1 MEHLT
6 GSTWPMD
13 GKKDNMFKSRIAV
26 FDEANEK
33 MMLKEHSLPALK
45 EGEILVKNSFTT
57 LCRSDINTFVGKR
70 QEKTPTI
77 LGHEITGTIK
87 KFGPKPCRNDARG
100 NRLEIGDRITWGIF
114 ASDPES
120 KMARK
125 GIPQKGEDL
134 FKYGHEKITNES
146 SFHGG
151 LADYII
157 LRQHT
162 PIIKIGD
169 TMPDPVAAIIN
180 CAVATVAG
188 SIRLAG
194 DIRRK
199 VVAVSGLGMLG
210 TIACAMANKSG
221 AFEVIGI
228 DIDPERLEK
237 VKEYGVNET
246 IDALGSLEAELTRLY
261 KTKRP
266 IDVVLE
272 FSGAATAMEA
282 TLKALAIGGTAV
294 WVGAT
299 FPQRDLK
306 IDPEYVIRNLL
317 TIKGLHNYNHSD
329 FVRAVEFMEE
339 YHDSIP
345 FKKMVYSFD
354 SLDSV
359 NDAFDYAKNHND
371 YRVGIKI

>member
-1 MEHLT
+1 MENLT
-6 GSTWPMD
+6 GSMWPMD
-13 GKKDNMFKSRIAV
+13 GKKEKIFKSRIAV
-26 FDEANEK
+26 FDEANQK
-33 MMLKEHSLPALK
+33 MALEEHSVPALK
-45 EGEILVKNSFTT
+45 EGEILVRNSFTT

-77 LGHEITGTIK
+77 LGHEITGTIEN
-87 KFGPKPCRNDARG
+87 FGPKSCRNDERG
-100 NRLEIGDRITWGIF
+100 NRLEIGDRVTWGIF

-134 FKYGHEKITNES
+134 FKYGHEKITKES

-157 LRQHT
+157 LRKHT
-162 PIIKIGD
+162 PVIKIAD

-188 SIRLAG
+188 SVRLAG
-194 DIRRK
+194 DLRRK

-210 TIACAMANKSG
+210 TIAFAMANKSG

-237 VKEYGVNET
+237 VKEYGVDQT
-246 IDALGSLEAELTRLY
+246 INASNPIEAELTRLY
-261 KTKRP
+261 TNKRP

-272 FSGAATAMEA
+272 FSGAAAAMET

-299 FPQRDLK
+299 FPQRELK
-306 IDPEYVIRNLL
+306 IDSEYIIRNLL

-329 FVRAVEFMEE
+329 FVRAVEFMEAHHE
-339 YHDSIP
+339 SMP
-345 FKKMVYSFD
+345 FKKMVHSFD
-354 SLDSV
+354 SIDSV
-359 NDAFDYAKNHND
+359 NDAFEYAKTHNP

>member
-1 MEHLT
+1 
-6 GSTWPMD
+6 MD
-13 GKKDNMFKSRIAV
+13 GKKDKIFKSRVAV
-26 FDEANEK
+26 FDEANQK
-33 MMLKEHSLPALK
+33 MMLNEHLLPVLK

-77 LGHEITGTIK
+77 LGHEITGIIQE
-87 KFGPKPCRNDARG
+87 FGPKPCRNDERG
-100 NRLEIGDRITWGIF
+100 KMLEIGDRITWGIF

-134 FKYGHEKITNES
+134 FKYGHEKITTNS

-162 PIIKIGD
+162 PVIKIAD

-188 SIRLAG
+188 SVRLAG
-194 DIRRK
+194 DLRRK

-221 AFEVIGI
+221 AYEVIGI

-237 VKEYGVNET
+237 VKEYGVDQT
-246 IDALGSLEAELTRLY
+246 INARGSLERELTELY
-261 KTKRP
+261 RTKRP

-272 FSGAATAMEA
+272 FSGAATAMET

-306 IDPEYVIRNLL
+306 IDPEYMIRNLL

-339 YHDSIP
+339 HHQSIP
-345 FKKMVYSFD
+345 FKKMVHSFD

-359 NDAFDYAKNHND
+359 NDAFEYAKTHNP